1 MNAEILIK
9 DEANNFSR
17 RYRSGNV
24 GHKGHLEFKDK
35 LESELYNYDEALI
48 KLIYLYQVHKN
59 LQEYYNNHLEKCG
72 HKDEPEKCGTNL
84 FFMKGLFFTEQE
96 IHRLNPEFDYT
107 ILRPEVNSN
116 LIKENL
122 VILKDYPEVAKLY
135 HKAIDQLNEDRY
147 ERNLLDDLRLSI
159 EILLRNILSND
170 KSLENQFES
179 LGKYL
184 KEKGVSKHIT
194 NLFRTLLDAYSKYQN
209 DNIKHNDKVN
219 EREVNLIVNL
229 STSMINFLA
238 KLNDW
243 TLDGPV
249 RKSEDRRRK
258 I

>member
-1 MNAEILIK
+1 MNAEILVK

-17 RYRSGNV
+17 RYSSGNTGPN
-24 GHKGHLEFKDK
+24 GHIEFKDK

-48 KLIYLYQVHKN
+48 RLIYLYEVHKN
-59 LQEYYNNHLEKCG
+59 LQNYYDRHLETCG

-84 FFMKGLFFTEQE
+84 FFMKSLFFTEQE
-96 IHRLNPEFDYT
+96 IHRLNPEFNYT
-107 ILRPEVNSN
+107 ILRPDVNSN

-122 VILKDYPEVAKLY
+122 IILKNYPEVAKLY
-135 HKAIDQLNEDRY
+135 HKAIDQLNENRY

-159 EILLRNILSND
+159 EILLKSILSNS
-170 KSLENQFES
+170 KSLENQFDS

-184 KEKGVSKHIT
+184 KEEGVSKHIA

-229 STSMINFLA
+229 SSSMINFLA
-238 KLNDW
+238 KINE
-243 TLDGPV
+243 
-249 RKSEDRRRK
+249 K
-258 I
+258 